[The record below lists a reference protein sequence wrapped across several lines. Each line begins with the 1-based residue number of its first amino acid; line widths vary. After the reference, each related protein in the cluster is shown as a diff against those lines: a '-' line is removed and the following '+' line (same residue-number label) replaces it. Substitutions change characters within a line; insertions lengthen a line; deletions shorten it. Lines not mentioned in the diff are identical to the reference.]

1 MTAPRTWYALLH
13 RPGPAVQTGQ
23 SVFSHPGFAD
33 HVAFLHRLAAA
44 GTLLAAG
51 PLTDADGDGLT
62 VIVADSLPAAV
73 ELAESDDSV
82 RSGVLTVTVRP
93 WQVRM
98 APILG

>member
-1 MTAPRTWYALLH
+1 MTAPGTWYVLLH
-13 RPGPAVQTGQ
+13 RPGPAVQAGQ
-23 SVFSHPGFAD
+23 NVFEHPGFAD
-33 HVAFLHRLAAA
+33 HIAFLQRLAAA

-51 PLTDADGDGLT
+51 PLTDAEGDGLT

-82 RSGVLTVTVRP
+82 RAGVLTVTVRP